1 MAIGE
6 GKHVFERSGL
16 YRWADVGVSL
26 AVTILATAICAVLV
40 RHVATVNLVMVY
52 LLAVTYVAS
61 RESRR
66 AAVLA
71 SVLGV
76 LGFDFFFVPPGGTL
90 AVADVEY
97 LFTMAVMLT
106 VSLLISTLT
115 IRLKEQSDA
124 RHREALRAELE
135 RTRSDLLSSVSHDLR
150 TPLAA
155 IEGSSS
161 VLMEQPELTARDR
174 ELVRTIH
181 DESLRM
187 SRMIRDLLDMTR
199 MQSHLDLDFDWH
211 GLDELAANAILR
223 TEHLFDR
230 PATLVVE
237 GADVVAWVDGLLIE
251 QVLVNLL
258 ENAAKHAGAR
268 AHVTVTINGMAD
280 RFTIEVADDG
290 PGLQPGSESRV
301 FDRFHRGG
309 SDGFG
314 LGLAIC
320 RAAAEAHR
328 GAVTAANRAAGA
340 SFVLTLPRSKEPPHV

>member
-1 MAIGE
+1 MGHG
-6 GKHVFERSGL
+6 GKRVLERSGL
-16 YRWADVGVSL
+16 QRWSDLGVSL
-26 AVTILATAICAVLV
+26 AVTVLATAVCAVLV

-52 LLAVTYVAS
+52 LLGVTYVAS
-61 RESRR
+61 RETRR
-66 AAVLA
+66 ASVLA

-76 LGFDFFFVPPGGTL
+76 ASFDFFYVPPGGTL

-97 LFTMAVMLT
+97 LFTMAVLLT

-161 VLMEQPELTARDR
+161 VLMAQQELTERNR
-174 ELVRTIH
+174 ELARTIH

-199 MQSHLDLDFDWH
+199 MQGHLELDFDWN

-223 TEHLFDR
+223 TEQLFDH
-230 PATLVVE
+230 PVDLVTH
-237 GADVVAWVDGLLIE
+237 GSDLVAWVDGLLIE

-258 ENAAKHAGAR
+258 ENASKHAGR
-268 AHVTVTINGMAD
+268 GVHVTVTITAGPT
-280 RFTIEVADDG
+280 RYTIEVADEG
-290 PGLQPGSESRV
+290 PGLEPGSEAKV
-301 FDRFHRGG
+301 FDRFFKSGP
-309 SDGFG
+309 SGFG

-320 RAAAEAHR
+320 RAAAEAH
-328 GAVTAANRAAGA
+328 GGTVTAGNRPQGA
-340 SFVLTLPRSKEPPHV
+340 SFVLELPKWEEVTDA